1 MCVKYKP
8 IIIGPLP
15 CWKHL
20 RIYDK
25 GALNGLVS
33 IVYCLCLMV
42 VHRGNRGIFH
52 DFETSN
58 FAKVLFQLLSPPP
71 PSTFWL
77 TCQIITFIWQ
87 PVKCE
92 AVTKCGRGEGGDQ
105 WQWRGPWDNVPVS
118 RYITTLSGAWSL
130 CSHEGR
136 CLVLAGV
143 GVNYDCLFWCCLANY
158 PDHLHNED
166 VDNVMFAEHIIL
178 EYTF

>member
-1 MCVKYKP
+1 MKFSQTHRRP
-8 IIIGPLP
+8 LIIGPLP

-92 AVTKCGRGEGGDQ
+92 AVTKCGRGEGRDQ
-105 WQWRGPWDNVPVS
+105 CRGPWDMFRCDQV
-118 RYITTLSGAWSL
+118 TTLSGAWSL

-136 CLVLAGV
+136 CLQVLVVWIMTVCSGAAS
-143 GVNYDCLFWCCLANY
+143 LITQTTST
-158 PDHLHNED
+158 
-166 VDNVMFAEHIIL
+166 MKMSTIL
-178 EYTF
+178 CSRNTIF